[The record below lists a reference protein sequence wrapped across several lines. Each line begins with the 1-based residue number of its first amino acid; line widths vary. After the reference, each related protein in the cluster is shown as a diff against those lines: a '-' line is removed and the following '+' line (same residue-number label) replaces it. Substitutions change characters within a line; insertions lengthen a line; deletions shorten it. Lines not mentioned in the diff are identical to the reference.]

1 MRSFGRNSSPSRTT
15 KRVLGGPPY
24 SDAGR
29 GRPPRAERYV
39 AEQIH
44 PFAVRAKQSVLSF
57 LEAAVLV
64 DDANAHDIPQP
75 GEKQLWEDERIAMI
89 QHQLVQKAKAKEDEG
104 MSPNNKSMS
113 EAAIRKRQER
123 EQRKA
128 AAAAVAAAQKA
139 KEGTEDEDLSIF
151 TAEAASSGEPAIEN
165 ASAKADQGPSQP
177 YAITIPTSSNSVS
190 WYRSDAHAFHTLDAA
205 RETGIW
211 FYPSNVE
218 ERARCGVFR
227 ALWEKDYYLGCGI
240 KFGGE
245 YLVYPGALISLLKF
259 WAVFIEAFLQA
270 THCGTTRTSQRPCT
284 HPPKVPCDPWRSS
297 LTVDLALRQRRPTF
311 CVHGT
316 TRPSPLTSSQLN
328 GQDSVDPPK

>member
-1 MRSFGRNSSPSRTT
+1 MPEEV
-15 KRVLGGPPY
+15 VLL
-24 SDAGR
+24 
-29 GRPPRAERYV
+29 V
-39 AEQIH
+39 QN
-44 PFAVRAKQSVLSF
+44 
-57 LEAAVLV
+57 EAAVLV
-64 DDANAHDIPQP
+64 DDAHAHDIPQP
-75 GEKQLWEDERIAMI
+75 GEKQLWENERIAMI

-128 AAAAVAAAQKA
+128 DAAAVAASQKA
-139 KEGTEDEDLSIF
+139 KDEDLSVF
-151 TAEAASSGEPAIEN
+151 TAEAASSGVPAVEN
-165 ASAKADQGPSQP
+165 ESAKADPGPSQP

-245 YLVYPGALISLLKF
+245 YLVYPGDPLRYHSHFA
-259 WAVFIEAFLQA
+259 A
-270 THCGTTRTSQRPCT
+270 TVHTSPE
-284 HPPKVPCDPWRSS
+284 
-297 LTVDLALRQRRPTF
+297 
-311 CVHGT
+311 
-316 TRPSPLTSSQLN
+316 SPLRPMEIVAHGRLGTATKKAHLLCTW
-328 GQDSVDPPK
+328 DDKTKSVDILSIEWSGFG